1 MPQAFPE
8 HPIEVFRR
16 NVWVSPF
23 WEGSVGD
30 VIETLGWDRVMF
42 GSDYPHPEGL
52 PDPKG
57 FWKYAE
63 GMDEKRTRDFM
74 GDNARRLLGLP
85 VRNPAEA
92 QQRVPA

>member
-16 NVWVSPF
+16 NIWISPF
-23 WEGSVGD
+23 WEGSVDD
-30 VIETLGWDRVMF
+30 VVKTVGWDRVMF

-52 PDPKG
+52 TEPKG
-57 FWKYAE
+57 NWGYAE
-63 GMDEKRTRDFM
+63 GMDEKRTYDFM

-85 VRNPAEA
+85 VANPAELA
-92 QQRVPA
+92 RI